1 MPQACPATLAE
12 TSFKGPKRFAMKV
25 TGPGGISQSSGPSRP
40 ARTGGG
46 EGFRIASPAAP
57 AAAAAVSSAS
67 GVSGVMGVEALLAL
81 QDVESATERKRRSVG
96 RAGRLL
102 DELDGL
108 KIALLGGEL
117 DPAQLDRLARAVRE
131 QRASTEDPRLESV
144 LDEIETRA
152 AVELAKLETAQPI
165 AR

>member
-1 MPQACPATLAE
+1 
-12 TSFKGPKRFAMKV
+12 MKV
-25 TGPGGISQSSGPSRP
+25 TGTGGLSQTSGAKP
-40 ARTGGG
+40 ARGTTGGG
-46 EGFRIASPAAP
+46 FFIAGTSAP
-57 AAAAAVSSAS
+57 QAAAAPSGVS

-81 QDVESATERKRRSVG
+81 QDVESPTERKRRSVS

-117 DPAQLDRLARAVRE
+117 SEVQLDRLGRAIRE
-131 QRASTEDPRLESV
+131 QRAATEDPKLEGL

-152 AVELAKLETAQPI
+152 AVELAKLEA
-165 AR
+165 ARNAA